1 VTKAPL
7 GLFVAMLG
15 GFKAANQLQL
25 ASTLFVP
32 LTSTF
37 RHDEAPFTR
46 SQSRAGLLLVLH
58 LVSMLLF
65 PAVLFVTLFAAMTCH
80 GDSPSRL
87 NDV

>member
-1 VTKAPL
+1 MTKAPL

-37 RHDEAPFTR
+37 RHDEAPFAQLVRVRTTYAFP
-46 SQSRAGLLLVLH
+46 SCGRA
-58 LVSMLLF
+58 SF
-65 PAVLFVTLFAAMTCH
+65 CRRAFCDPFCR
-80 GDSPSRL
+80 D
-87 NDV
+87 DVPWCFSFSVE